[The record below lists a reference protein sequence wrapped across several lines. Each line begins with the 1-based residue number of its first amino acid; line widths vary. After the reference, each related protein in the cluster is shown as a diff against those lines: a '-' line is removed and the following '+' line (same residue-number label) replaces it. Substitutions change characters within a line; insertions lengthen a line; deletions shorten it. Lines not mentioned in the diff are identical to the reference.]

1 MDVTS
6 SGNNSYGALAGVYD
20 HIMWTVPHSAW
31 LSRIER
37 DLRDRRKRPR
47 SVFDIACGT
56 GLGTEILYTR
66 GYRPVFGADL
76 SSEMIAIARN
86 KATKSSYAID
96 YFVQNAEETSLP
108 DGGTVDL
115 VTCLFDALNYVTTLD
130 GLHRVFSSVA
140 STLHKG
146 GVFAF
151 DLNAPYALRQGLFNQ
166 EDTIGNVRHEWKS
179 VWDEESRLCTVN
191 MDFWR
196 TNPDGSEDVFSEQHV
211 QRAHTKD
218 EVRDG
223 LRNAGFNDISFW
235 GNYADRAPNSK
246 SDRWLI
252 TAELRERV

>member
-1 MDVTS
+1 MTS
-6 SGNNSYGALAGVYD
+6 SVNNSYGALAGVYD

-56 GLGTEILYTR
+56 GLGSEILYSR

-76 SSEMIAIARN
+76 SPEMISVARN
-86 KATKSSYAID
+86 KAAKTSLEID

-130 GLHRVFSSVA
+130 GLHRVFESVA
-140 STLHKG
+140 RTLNIG

-166 EDTIGNVRHEWKS
+166 EDTIGNVRHEWKAT
-179 VWDEESRLCTVN
+179 WDEESRLCTVN

-196 TNPDGSEDVFSEQHV
+196 TNPDGSEDVFSEQHI

-223 LRNAGFNDISFW
+223 LRNAGFHEILFW
-235 GNYADRAPNSK
+235 GNYADKAPNSK

-252 TAELRERV
+252 TAVLKEKV